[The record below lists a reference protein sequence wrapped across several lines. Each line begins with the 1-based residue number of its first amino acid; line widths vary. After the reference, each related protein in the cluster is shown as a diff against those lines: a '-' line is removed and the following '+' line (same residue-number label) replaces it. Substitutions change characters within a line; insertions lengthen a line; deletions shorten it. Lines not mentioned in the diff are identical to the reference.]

1 MVYFI
6 ELSVCLKKSI
16 NLHMIKDS
24 LLRKAEECRY
34 IDFYDNFN
42 IEGRNRTIMKN
53 QCILTFMFKEHDELF
68 ADFIKYA
75 KTQNKT
81 SIDLVAI
88 DDPKF
93 EILYASHSY
102 LDGMDKFLAKKFLEK
117 KKNNL
122 LPKQDSI
129 ILTVLRKKYK

>member
-6 ELSVCLKKSI
+6 ELSVCLKQSV
-16 NLHMIKDS
+16 NLHTIKDS
-24 LLRKAEECRY
+24 LLLKARECRY

-42 IEGRNRTIMKN
+42 IEGRNRTIIKN
-53 QCILTFMFKEHDELF
+53 QCILTFIFEEHDELF

-75 KTQNKT
+75 KTKYKT

-88 DDPKF
+88 DGPKF
-93 EILYASHSY
+93 EMIYASHSY
-102 LDGMDKFLAKKFLEK
+102 LNGMDKFLAKKFIEK
-117 KKNNL
+117 KKNKL

-129 ILTVLRKKYK
+129 IFTVLRKKYK

>member
-6 ELSVCLKKSI
+6 ELSVCLKKSV

-24 LLRKAEECRY
+24 LIEKAEECRY

-42 IEGRNRTIMKN
+42 IEGRNRTILKN
-53 QCILTFMFKEHDELF
+53 QCILTFIFEEHDELF

-75 KTQNKT
+75 KQNYKI
-81 SIDLVAI
+81 SIELVAI
-88 DDPKF
+88 DGPKF
-93 EILYASHSY
+93 EMIYASHSY
-102 LDGMDKFLAKKFLEK
+102 LCGMDKFLAKKFLEK

-122 LPKQDSI
+122 LPKQNSI

>member
-6 ELSVCLKKSI
+6 ELSVCLKKSV

-53 QCILTFMFKEHDELF
+53 QCILTFMFEEHDELF
-68 ADFIKYA
+68 ADFIKYLI
-75 KTQNKT
+75 QV
-81 SIDLVAI
+81 I
-88 DDPKF
+88 
-93 EILYASHSY
+93 
-102 LDGMDKFLAKKFLEK
+102 
-117 KKNNL
+117 
-122 LPKQDSI
+122 
-129 ILTVLRKKYK
+129 

>member
-6 ELSVCLKKSI
+6 ELVVNLKKSV

-24 LLRKAEECRY
+24 LLAKAEECRY
-34 IDFYDNFN
+34 IDYYDNFN
-42 IEGRNRTIMKN
+42 IEGKNRTILKN
-53 QCILTFMFKEHDELF
+53 QCILTFIFEEHDELF

-75 KTQNKT
+75 KKNYKI
-81 SIDLVAI
+81 SIDVVAI
-88 DDPKF
+88 DGPKF
-93 EILYASHSY
+93 ELMYASHNY
-102 LDGMDKFLAKKFLEK
+102 LCGMDKFLAKKFLEK

-129 ILTVLRKKYK
+129 IQRVLVKKYK